1 MKQKSKH
8 EKCLGG
14 KMHFC
19 FVRIQGHVLRFDFNN
34 SEMVMKIEKIMD
46 GGSGINIF

>member
-19 FVRIQGHVLRFDFNN
+19 FVRIQGHVLRFDFNL
-34 SEMVMKIEKIMD
+34 EMAMKMEKIMD